1 MLHSNRR
8 EISGKGL
15 KDPLFTNTTFSNM
28 GKKDPNAPKHSMTA
42 YTFYMVER
50 RPQLKAQFPDWPFG
64 EFDKTIGAEAGR

>member
-1 MLHSNRR
+1 
-8 EISGKGL
+8 
-15 KDPLFTNTTFSNM
+15 M

-64 EFDKTIGAEAGR
+64 EFGKTIGAQ

>member
-1 MLHSNRR
+1 
-8 EISGKGL
+8 L

-64 EFDKTIGAEAGR
+64 EFGKTIGAE